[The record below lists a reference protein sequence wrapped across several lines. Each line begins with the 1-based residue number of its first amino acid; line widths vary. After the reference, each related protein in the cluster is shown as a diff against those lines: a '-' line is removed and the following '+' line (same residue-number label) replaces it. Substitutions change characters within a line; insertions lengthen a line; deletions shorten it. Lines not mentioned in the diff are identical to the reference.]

1 VSLTH
6 GEQPLVGQG
15 IQHHPCVLVPASGEL
30 GQGHAAADHRLA
42 LARPGQPQQDPAGGL
57 LLFGVKA
64 GPGAFGQAGD
74 RPAHPPGLL
83 VGGQRQCPALAVL
96 PALQQRARQQRQP
109 TGLVGDLA
117 DHGVGQA

>member
-1 VSLTH
+1 MSLTH

-57 LLFGVKA
+57 LLAGVELPP
-64 GPGAFGQAGD
+64 GPLGQAGD
-74 RPAHPPGLL
+74 RPMHPTGLM
-83 VGGQRQCPALAVL
+83 VGGQRQGAALAVL
-96 PALQQRARQQRQP
+96 PALQQRARQ
-109 TGLVGDLA
+109 
-117 DHGVGQA
+117 